1 MLRIRNPRDF
11 WAGAFYVA
19 LALAV
24 FWFGSGL
31 ATGSSARMGPGYF
44 PMVLGAILG
53 LLGLA
58 SVVRSFLR
66 PGEAIEPIAWKPLTF
81 ILGATVLFGLLLERA
96 GVVIALAVL
105 IVVSA
110 MASQHS
116 RPNAASIAALVG
128 IVVFCVLVFVKGLG
142 VPMPLL
148 GTWFGG

>member
-1 MLRIRNPRDF
+1 MLHIRNPRDF

-31 ATGSSARMGPGYF
+31 ATGTSARMGPGSF
-44 PMVLGAILG
+44 PTVLGAILA

-58 SVVRSFLR
+58 SIVRSFLR

-81 ILGATVLFGLLLERA
+81 ILGATVLFGLLLDRV

-148 GTWFGG
+148 GSWFGG

>member
-31 ATGSSARMGPGYF
+31 ALGTSARMGPGYF
-44 PMVLGAILG
+44 PTVLGAILA

-58 SVVRSFLR
+58 SIVRSFLR
-66 PGEAIEPIAWKPLTF
+66 PGEGIEPIAWKPLTL
-81 ILGATVLFGLLLERA
+81 ILGAIVLFGLLLDRVGA
-96 GVVIALAVL
+96 VLAFAVL

-110 MASQHS
+110 VASRYS
-116 RPNAASIAALVG
+116 RPNAASIGALVG
-128 IVVFCVLVFVKGLG
+128 IVLFCVLVFVKGLG

-148 GTWFGG
+148 GSWFGG